1 VSVSSSLEG
10 CRGQWPAPFRRYR
23 RPRVREAMRTD
34 EPGLLSGSRAVRH
47 GASPS
52 QIGRMGAMPN
62 HRGGPVGGGP
72 VAENQPSSLCM
83 LRLRW
88 VMFARNQGSHAGARR
103 RPQARARRR
112 SRVQGAGGARRQTS
126 TRSATS
132 ARSCA
137 MRRNMLEHNARC
149 EATPRAALRLAN
161 GPSTGRRAMDGTSA
175 VVVARRSSR
184 PAHRALPACAPDA
197 PGGGLERARV
207 RP

>member
-1 VSVSSSLEG
+1 MSVSSSLEG

-88 VMFARNQGSHAGARR
+88 VMFARSQGSHAGARR

-112 SRVQGAGGARRQTS
+112 SRVQGAGGARRETS
-126 TRSATS
+126 SRSATS

-137 MRRNMLEHNARC
+137 MRRNMLEHNEARGHSLSC
-149 EATPRAALRLAN
+149 PQARKRPIDGSPCQWAGRRQSSLRGDPADQPTAPSPLAHRTPREEVWSALA
-161 GPSTGRRAMDGTSA
+161 
-175 VVVARRSSR
+175 
-184 PAHRALPACAPDA
+184 
-197 PGGGLERARV
+197 
-207 RP
+207 